1 MQLSDFDFHLPEES
15 IALRP
20 NPSRSMSR
28 LLLLDKKNG
37 KVTHGTFADICAHLH
52 AGDLLLLNDTRVIPA
67 RLKGKRPTGGAVELL
82 LTEKISDDK
91 VSSDDKAGEHE
102 ERWRCIGKPAKGL
115 GVGATVLFDHGVSAR
130 VTAVALDG
138 TREVLFAGL
147 PEGVSAPVALGEIP
161 LPPYI
166 NRPVESLD
174 TEQYQT
180 VYARHDGAVAAPTAG
195 LHFTK
200 ELLKEIAAKG
210 VTVKYITLHVGPGTF
225 LPVRVDNVK
234 EHSMQSERYSIG
246 VDVVEAILET
256 KQKGGRVVAVGTTT
270 TRAIEGAW
278 QSMKEDDS
286 KEGQEAS
293 LLESLVGGSIEERTA
308 GDESGGSLEDGVPG
322 AVVEG
327 STDIFIYPG
336 FEFQVIDALITNF
349 HLPRSTL
356 IMLVSAMAGKDNILQ
371 AYSEAVKEG
380 YRFYSYGDAMLIE

>member
-1 MQLSDFDFHLPEES
+1 MQLSDFDFDLPEES

-28 LLLLDKKNG
+28 LLLLDKESG
-37 KVTHGTFADICAHLH
+37 KVTDGTFADICAHLH
-52 AGDLLLLNDTRVIPA
+52 SGDLLLLNDTRVIPA

-82 LTEKISDDK
+82 LTEKLSSDKDSDDK
-91 VSSDDKAGEHE
+91 KG

-115 GVGATVLFDHGVSAR
+115 GVGATVLFDHGVTAT
-130 VTAVALDG
+130 VIAVASDG
-138 TREVLFAGL
+138 GREVLFTGL
-147 PEGVSAPVALGEIP
+147 GEGVSAPVALGEIP

-166 NRPVESLD
+166 NRPVEAKD

-200 ELLKEIAAKG
+200 ELLEEIAAKG

-225 LPVRVDNVK
+225 LPVRVDNVD
-234 EHSMQSERYSIG
+234 EHKMQSERYTIG
-246 VDVVEAILET
+246 VDVVEAILDT

-278 QSMKEDDS
+278 RSLEIGIEKEDDS
-286 KEGQEAS
+286 KEGEES
-293 LLESLVGGSIEERTA
+293 GLLESLAGGSI
-308 GDESGGSLEDGVPG
+308 
-322 AVVEG
+322 EG

-336 FEFQVIDALITNF
+336 FEFQVIDALLTNF

-356 IMLVSAMAGKDNILQ
+356 IMLVSAMAGREHILH
-371 AYSEAVKEG
+371 AYREAVKEG
-380 YRFYSYGDAMLIE
+380 YRFYSYGDAMFIE